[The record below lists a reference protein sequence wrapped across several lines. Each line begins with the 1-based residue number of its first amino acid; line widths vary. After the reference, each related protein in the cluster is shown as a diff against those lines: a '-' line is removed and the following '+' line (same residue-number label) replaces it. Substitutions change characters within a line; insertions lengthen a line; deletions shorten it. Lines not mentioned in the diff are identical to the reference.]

1 MQKQY
6 INVLYVLLNVLKV
19 NNKYTRTIVV
29 HDVLVNLFANL
40 FPSYVLELFNHYW
53 TGGKKH
59 ENVHLIQKFIQN
71 NYQQMENKRNQKKI
85 KLNIDCTTQ
94 IKWSSCSIKK
104 KLKSSSLVW
113 LYKRIVLC
121 LFCLFEIV
129 HQCFISSKKF
139 PLNLYMH
146 SNQTSLART
155 GITSQSNRHIF
166 KLLTMFDMQHWNA
179 VFFAL
184 LEW

>member
-59 ENVHLIQKFIQN
+59 ENVHLIQK
-71 NYQQMENKRNQKKI
+71 
-85 KLNIDCTTQ
+85 
-94 IKWSSCSIKK
+94 
-104 KLKSSSLVW
+104 
-113 LYKRIVLC
+113 LYKITINKWKTN
-121 LFCLFEIV
+121 EI
-129 HQCFISSKKF
+129 KRK
-139 PLNLYMH
+139 
-146 SNQTSLART
+146 
-155 GITSQSNRHIF
+155 
-166 KLLTMFDMQHWNA
+166 
-179 VFFAL
+179 
-184 LEW
+184 

>member
-19 NNKYTRTIVV
+19 NNKHTRTIVV

-40 FPSYVLELFNHYW
+40 FPSYVLELINHYW

-94 IKWSSCSIKK
+94 IK
-104 KLKSSSLVW
+104 
-113 LYKRIVLC
+113 
-121 LFCLFEIV
+121 
-129 HQCFISSKKF
+129 
-139 PLNLYMH
+139 
-146 SNQTSLART
+146 
-155 GITSQSNRHIF
+155 
-166 KLLTMFDMQHWNA
+166 
-179 VFFAL
+179 
-184 LEW
+184 